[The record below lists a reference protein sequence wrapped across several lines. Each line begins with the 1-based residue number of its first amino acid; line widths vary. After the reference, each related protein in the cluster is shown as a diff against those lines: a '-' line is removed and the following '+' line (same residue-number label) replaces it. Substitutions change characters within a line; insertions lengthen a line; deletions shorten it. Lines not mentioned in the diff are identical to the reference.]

1 MKYTD
6 DEILAYAK
14 AHISHMDQQKGKP
27 LVLAFMGMCGIA
39 AVILF
44 VNMLVD
50 KSEKV
55 DGLFRGA
62 NFNSGVALGILATI
76 TVGISV
82 LGFLRM
88 FGMFYGKDIEVY
100 RLLVRLGDKNQG

>member
-6 DEILAYAK
+6 EEILAHAR
-14 AHISHMDQQKGKP
+14 AHTSHMDQQKGMP
-27 LVLAFMGMCGIA
+27 LVLGFMGMCGIA

-44 VNMLVD
+44 VTMLVD

-62 NFNSGVALGILATI
+62 SFVSGVALGILATI

-88 FGMFYGKDIEVY
+88 FNMFYGKDIEVY
-100 RLLVRLGDKNQG
+100 RLLVRLDDKNNG